1 MSIANF
7 SRCTLGSYAVII
19 MLAGCG
25 ESHSPAVP
33 QLSPIIMYAIPHT
46 SKKTFHYTGAAQTF
60 TVPAHVTELTVTA
73 AGASG
78 ASGGPSSGY
87 GGQGGMGG
95 LVRATIP
102 VKSGEKLA
110 VYVGGSGSD
119 DGFNGGASGGGASGD
134 GGLGGTG
141 GGASDVR
148 QNGASLDDRVIVA
161 GGGGGGAVGNAPNAG
176 GDGAPGGASVGG
188 KGQTGRKK
196 GKGLESGGGG
206 GGGGRQNAGGK
217 GGAGGAAGLSGGD
230 ACAGDAGTKGGGG
243 PGGCGS
249 ANWAQGG
256 GGGGGYF
263 GGGGGGQ
270 GGAKCHPH
278 YTRCKMPAAEA
289 AAGVPL
295 TSSLKRQTPRTNE
308 EQRRRVTALS
318 FSVGNDFKMQ
328 LRSGGRIGPG
338 TSERQHKHSAIT
350 LRPSCRRC
358 TVQRAIHLS

>member
-102 VKSGEKLA
+102 VKSGESLRYRLPAAAMMVSTAALPAA
-110 VYVGGSGSD
+110 VRAATAVSAERAGVPQI
-119 DGFNGGASGGGASGD
+119 
-134 GGLGGTG
+134 
-141 GGASDVR
+141 VR

-176 GDGAPGGASVGG
+176 GDGAPGGASVS
-188 KGQTGRKK
+188 GRGRTPGVKR
-196 GKGLESGGGG
+196 GRGL
-206 GGGGRQNAGGK
+206 R
-217 GGAGGAAGLSGGD
+217 AAE
-230 ACAGDAGTKGGGG
+230 
-243 PGGCGS
+243 
-249 ANWAQGG
+249 
-256 GGGGGYF
+256 
-263 GGGGGGQ
+263 
-270 GGAKCHPH
+270 
-278 YTRCKMPAAEA
+278 AEA
-289 AAGVPL
+289 AAGGRMRVAKAAQVVRPVFG
-295 TSSLKRQTPRTNE
+295 
-308 EQRRRVTALS
+308 RRRV
-318 FSVGNDFKMQ
+318 
-328 LRSGGRIGPG
+328 
-338 TSERQHKHSAIT
+338 
-350 LRPSCRRC
+350 RR
-358 TVQRAIHLS
+358 